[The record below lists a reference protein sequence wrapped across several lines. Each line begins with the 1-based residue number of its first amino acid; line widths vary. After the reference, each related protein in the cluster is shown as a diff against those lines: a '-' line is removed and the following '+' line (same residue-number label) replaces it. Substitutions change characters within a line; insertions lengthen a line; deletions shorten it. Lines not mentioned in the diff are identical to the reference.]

1 MGAKG
6 KRHSISRSLW
16 RRNKQEKAR
25 RVGAALEMEG
35 VAPAEERLGVSKNKE
50 AESLCAAFERPGIV
64 FGGPEKPAEA
74 PHQPSMDK
82 ENLRPTKENRA
93 PLPVP
98 YSSFPGGGGGGLHRH
113 SLDIS
118 RPYHVDHHVP
128 WFPTSGQHSL
138 TQQATPFSQRISRLE
153 HLSPHNSYS
162 PSEQPT
168 HTPFRSF
175 HLLPPFSPHLS
186 TTRSHHR
193 VISTDHAHPY
203 SLNKMQEVSTPSHQS
218 NAPDM
223 RSDISLTFYSCSGA
237 FASIS
242 HSIHRIIASKNQRLS
257 SLLLQLEDRQSA
269 QIYISAGRA
278 FTYPSAFVSALIH
291 FYGQPLISQDQLFF
305 HIPLCV
311 SQPVQ
316 HQLCKDVVAS
326 ATSISRMNFV
336 LCFATAGVFFMESHI
351 VEHALS
357 LLSGVLSWESLDTAL
372 TFGTCPIPFELT
384 IINQDTQN
392 SSLVND
398 SIDSKDSDGSTTS
411 CEASQDTTTLTAL
424 ARRVLN
430 ISLRFVVDNIPIGFK
445 FERPNCSSASSTHP
459 AADPTNISLLFVS
472 LPFNQLR
479 KVFKYMR
486 FQGKLT
492 EELVAEVIQEREAQR
507 MQMLKKLAEKGPLPG
522 RLDSEHEVLGWEERF
537 LFKAEQPL
545 GAIIGR
551 GWTGS
556 EVRAALLASSRLR
569 RSKSF

>member
-25 RVGAALEMEG
+25 RVEVALEMEG
-35 VAPAEERLGVSKNKE
+35 VKPAVEGLGASETNEV
-50 AESLCAAFERPGIV
+50 ESLRVAFERPGVV

-74 PHQPSMDK
+74 PRQPAMDR
-82 ENLRPTKENRA
+82 ENLRPNKENRA

-138 TQQATPFSQRISRLE
+138 TQKGTPFSQRISRLE

-162 PSEQPT
+162 PSEDPT
-168 HTPFRSF
+168 NTPLRS
-175 HLLPPFSPHLS
+175 
-186 TTRSHHR
+186 
-193 VISTDHAHPY
+193 VD
-203 SLNKMQEVSTPSHQS
+203 SHQS

-223 RSDISLTFYSCSGA
+223 SSDISLTFYSCSGA
-237 FASIS
+237 FATIS
-242 HSIHRIIASKNQRLS
+242 HSVHRIIASKNQRLS
-257 SLLLQLEDRQSA
+257 SLFHQLEHRQSA
-269 QIYISAGRA
+269 QIYILAGRA
-278 FTYPSAFVSALIH
+278 FTYPSAFVSALLH
-291 FYGQPLISQDQLFF
+291 FYEQPLISQDQLFF

-316 HQLCKDVVAS
+316 HQLNKDVVAS

-336 LCFATAGVFFMESHI
+336 LCFATAGVFFMESQI

-357 LLSGVLSWESLDTAL
+357 LLSGVLSWETLDTAL
-372 TFGTCPIPFELT
+372 SFGTCPISFELT
-384 IINQDTQN
+384 VIDQDTQDN
-392 SSLVND
+392 SLGND
-398 SIDSKDSDGSTTS
+398 SIDSKGSDGSTAS

-424 ARRVLN
+424 ARKVLN
-430 ISLRFVVDNIPIGFK
+430 ISLRFVVDRIPIGFK
-445 FERPNCSSASSTHP
+445 FERPKCSSTSSLHP
-459 AADPTNISLLFVS
+459 AADPTNMSLLFVS

-492 EELVAEVIQEREAQR
+492 EELVAEVIQEREAHR
-507 MQMLKKLAEKGPLPG
+507 MQMLRKLAEKGRLPNQ
-522 RLDSEHEVLGWEERF
+522 LDSEHEVLGWEEQA
-537 LFKAEQPL
+537 LFKAGQPL

-556 EVRAALLASSRLR
+556 EIRAALLASSRSR

>member
-1 MGAKG
+1 
-6 KRHSISRSLW
+6 
-16 RRNKQEKAR
+16 
-25 RVGAALEMEG
+25 MEG
-35 VAPAEERLGVSKNKE
+35 VEPAERGLGASKSNE
-50 AESLCAAFERPGIV
+50 AESCRAAYERPGIV
-64 FGGPEKPAEA
+64 FGGPEKPDEA
-74 PHQPSMDK
+74 PRQPAMDK

-118 RPYHVDHHVP
+118 RPYHVDHHVS
-128 WFPTSGQHSL
+128 WFPSPGQHSL
-138 TQQATPFSQRISRLE
+138 IQQGTPFSQRISRLE
-153 HLSPHNSYS
+153 HLSHPSNSYS
-162 PSEQPT
+162 PSEDSTQ
-168 HTPFRSF
+168 TPFRSC

-186 TTRSHHR
+186 TTHSHHR
-193 VISTDHAHPY
+193 VISTDHAH
-203 SLNKMQEVSTPSHQS
+203 SLNKMQEMSTPSYQS
-218 NAPDM
+218 NALDM
-223 RSDISLTFYSCSGA
+223 RSDINLIFYSCSGA

-242 HSIHRIIASKNQRLS
+242 HSVHRIIASKNHRLS

-278 FTYPSAFVSALIH
+278 FTYPSAFVSALLH
-291 FYGQPLISQDQLFF
+291 FYGQPLISRDQLFF
-305 HIPLCV
+305 HIPLFT

-316 HQLCKDVVAS
+316 HRLCNDVVAS

-336 LCFATAGVFFMESHI
+336 LCFATAGVFFMESQI

-357 LLSGVLSWESLDTAL
+357 LLSGVLSWETLDTAL
-372 TFGTCPIPFELT
+372 SFGTCPIPFELT
-384 IINQDTQN
+384 VIDQDTQN
-392 SSLVND
+392 SPLGND
-398 SIDSKDSDGSTTS
+398 SIDSKDSDDSTTS

-445 FERPNCSSASSTHP
+445 FERPNCSSAPSPHP

-479 KVFKYMR
+479 KAFKYMR
-486 FQGKLT
+486 LQGKLT
-492 EELVAEVIQEREAQR
+492 EELVAQVIQEREAHR
-507 MQMLKKLAEKGPLPG
+507 MQMLKKLAEKGPLLG
-522 RLDSEHEVLGWEERF
+522 KLDSEHEVLGWEEQA
-537 LFKAEQPL
+537 LFKTEQPL

-556 EVRAALLASSRLR
+556 EIRAALLASSSLR
-569 RSKSF
+569 RSRSF

>member
-25 RVGAALEMEG
+25 RVEAALEMEG

-168 HTPFRSF
+168 HTPF
-175 HLLPPFSPHLS
+175 L
-186 TTRSHHR
+186 
-193 VISTDHAHPY
+193 
-203 SLNKMQEVSTPSHQS
+203 STPSHQS

-537 LFKAEQPL
+537 LFTAEQPL

>member
-6 KRHSISRSLW
+6 KRQSISRSLW

-25 RVGAALEMEG
+25 RVEEALEMEG
-35 VAPAEERLGVSKNKE
+35 AEPAKEGLGVLKTHE
-50 AESLCAAFERPGIV
+50 AEPLRAAFGGLER
-64 FGGPEKPAEA
+64 PAEA
-74 PHQPSMDK
+74 PRQPAMDK
-82 ENLRPTKENRA
+82 ENLRPNKANRA
-93 PLPVP
+93 PLLVP

-128 WFPTSGQHSL
+128 WFPTSGQYSL
-138 TQQATPFSQRISRLE
+138 THQSTPFSQRISRLG
-153 HLSPHNSYS
+153 HPSPPNSYS
-162 PSEQPT
+162 PSEDPT
-168 HTPFRSF
+168 NTPFRSC
-175 HLLPPFSPHLS
+175 HLPPPFSPHLS
-186 TTRSHHR
+186 TTRSRHR
-193 VISTDHAHPY
+193 VISTDHAHSY
-203 SLNKMQEVSTPSHQS
+203 SLNKIQEVSTPSHQS

-223 RSDISLTFYSCSGA
+223 HSDISLTFYSCSGA

-242 HSIHRIIASKNQRLS
+242 HSVHRIVASKNQRLS
-257 SLLLQLEDRQSA
+257 SVLLQLEDRQSA

-278 FTYPSAFVSALIH
+278 FTYPSAFVSALLH
-291 FYGQPLISQDQLFF
+291 FYEQPLISQDQLFF

-311 SQPVQ
+311 SQSVQ
-316 HQLCKDVVAS
+316 NQLCNDVVAS

-336 LCFATAGVFFMESHI
+336 LCFATAGVFFMESQI

-357 LLSGVLSWESLDTAL
+357 LLSSVLSWENLDTAL
-372 TFGTCPIPFELT
+372 SFGTCPIPFELT
-384 IINQDTQN
+384 VIDQDTQN
-392 SSLVND
+392 KSLGNY

-411 CEASQDTTTLTAL
+411 CEISQDTTTLTAL

-430 ISLRFVVDNIPIGFK
+430 ISLRFVVDNIPVGFK
-445 FERPNCSSASSTHP
+445 FERPNSSSTSSLHHTGN
-459 AADPTNISLLFVS
+459 PTNISLLFVS

-486 FQGKLT
+486 FQGKLN
-492 EELVAEVIQEREAQR
+492 EELVVEVIQEREAHR
-507 MQMLKKLAEKGPLPG
+507 MQMLRKLAGKGPLPSQ
-522 RLDSEHEVLGWEERF
+522 LDSEHEVLGWEEQA

-556 EVRAALLASSRLR
+556 EIRAALLASSRLR
-569 RSKSF
+569 RSKSL

>member
-25 RVGAALEMEG
+25 RVEVALEMEG
-35 VAPAEERLGVSKNKE
+35 VKPAVEGLGASETNEV
-50 AESLCAAFERPGIV
+50 ESLRVAFERPGVV

-74 PHQPSMDK
+74 PRQPAMDR
-82 ENLRPTKENRA
+82 ENLRPNKENRA

-138 TQQATPFSQRISRLE
+138 TQKGTPFSQRISRLE

-162 PSEQPT
+162 PSEDPT
-168 HTPFRSF
+168 NTPLRSC
-175 HLLPPFSPHLS
+175 HLLPPFSPYLS
-186 TTRSHHR
+186 TPRSYHR

-203 SLNKMQEVSTPSHQS
+203 SSNKMQEVSTLSHQS

-223 RSDISLTFYSCSGA
+223 SSDISLTFYSCSGA
-237 FASIS
+237 FATIS
-242 HSIHRIIASKNQRLS
+242 HSVHRIIASKNQRLS
-257 SLLLQLEDRQSA
+257 SLFHQLEHRQSA
-269 QIYISAGRA
+269 QIYILAGRA
-278 FTYPSAFVSALIH
+278 FTYPSAFVSALLH
-291 FYGQPLISQDQLFF
+291 FYEQPLISQDQLFF

-316 HQLCKDVVAS
+316 HQLNKDVVAS

-336 LCFATAGVFFMESHI
+336 LCFATAGVFFMESQI

-357 LLSGVLSWESLDTAL
+357 LLSGVLSWETLDTAL
-372 TFGTCPIPFELT
+372 SFGTCPISFELT
-384 IINQDTQN
+384 VIDQDTQDN
-392 SSLVND
+392 SLGND
-398 SIDSKDSDGSTTS
+398 SIDSKGSDGSTAS

-424 ARRVLN
+424 ARKVLN
-430 ISLRFVVDNIPIGFK
+430 ISLRFVVDRIPIGFK
-445 FERPNCSSASSTHP
+445 FERPKCSSTSSLHP
-459 AADPTNISLLFVS
+459 AADPTNMSLLFVS

-492 EELVAEVIQEREAQR
+492 EELVAEVIQEREAHR
-507 MQMLKKLAEKGPLPG
+507 MQMLRKLAEKGRLPNQ
-522 RLDSEHEVLGWEERF
+522 LDSEHEVLGWEEQA
-537 LFKAEQPL
+537 LFKAGQPL

-556 EVRAALLASSRLR
+556 EIRAALLASSRSR